1 MILLDTQ
8 VLIWLLFDDRKLG
21 VQARRVI
28 DDAWTA
34 GAAFVSAISFWEMT
48 MLHEKR
54 RLDLLID
61 VGALRA
67 NLLTEGLLEVPMN
80 GAIGIRA
87 VSLPDLPRDPAD
99 RIVVATALEGYRL
112 VTADQGILEWSGA
125 LDRMDART

>member
-8 VLIWLLFDDRKLG
+8 VLIWLLFDDHKLG

-28 DDAWTA
+28 DDAWKA
-34 GAAFVSAISFWEMT
+34 GEAFVSAISFWEMT

-54 RLDLLID
+54 RLDLLVD
-61 VGALRA
+61 VDALRA
-67 NLLTEGLLEVPMN
+67 NLLSEGLLEVPLN

-87 VSLPDLPRDPAD
+87 VRLPDLPSDPAD
-99 RIVVATALEGYRL
+99 RIVVATALEGYQL

>member
-8 VLIWLLFDDRKLG
+8 VLIWLLFDHRRLG
-21 VQARRVI
+21 VQAREAI

-34 GAAFVSAISFWEMT
+34 GEAFVSAISFWEMS

-54 RLDLLID
+54 RLELLVD

-67 NLLTEGLLEVPMN
+67 TLLTEGLLEVPMN

-87 VSLPDLPRDPAD
+87 VRLPDLPRDPAD

-125 LDRMDART
+125 LDRMDARV

>member
-8 VLIWLLFDDRKLG
+8 VLIWLLFDDHKLG

-28 DDAWTA
+28 DDDWKA
-34 GAAFVSAISFWEMT
+34 GEAFVSAISFWEMT

-54 RLDLLID
+54 RLDLLVD
-61 VGALRA
+61 VDALRA
-67 NLLTEGLLEVPMN
+67 NLLSEGLLEVPLN

-87 VSLPDLPRDPAD
+87 VRLPDLPSDPAD